1 MDVLY
6 RSELEQIL
14 WHSDTA
20 EKAGETPR
28 LHNVLVNSKVQILEE
43 RNRTLK
49 HELERTQM
57 LEEAARRKLNDAM
70 GQAQSQSRS
79 YLGLGQRSSK
89 NQTSDM

>member
-1 MDVLY
+1 MDVLC